1 MTVQQTFWSRRKQ
14 AVEAEARQE
23 AEVRVAA
30 EEEEA
35 LAVQEQKAD
44 EVLLEELGLPD
55 PDTLKAGDDFSA
67 FMAKSVPTRLR
78 NRALRKLWVSNP
90 VLANLDDLV
99 DYAEDF
105 RTAGLSGEVVRT
117 TYQVGRGLMKHVE
130 ELARL
135 EKLKDAPAS
144 TDVLTDTGAEDVL
157 EPEGEDET
165 EELAQAI
172 TDAPTTE
179 PEPEHPELA
188 VAAPKRR
195 MRFEVEANT

>member
-23 AEVRVAA
+23 AEARIAA
-30 EEEEA
+30 EEAET

-105 RTAGLSGEVVRT
+105 RTEGLSGEVVRT
-117 TYQVGRGLMKHVE
+117 TYQVGKGLMKHVE

-135 EKLKDAPAS
+135 EKLKDAPVSAEVG
-144 TDVLTDTGAEDVL
+144 TDPQVEDPSDKETGEVTAAESPSP
-157 EPEGEDET
+157 EPGTEPET
-165 EELAQAI
+165 EEM
-172 TDAPTTE
+172 E
-179 PEPEHPELA
+179 MA

-195 MRFEVEANT
+195 MRFVVEVNT

>member
-1 MTVQQTFWSRRKQ
+1 MTVRQTFWSRRRQ

-23 AEVRVAA
+23 AEACVRA
-30 EEEEA
+30 EEAEA

-44 EVLLEELGLPD
+44 DDLLQELGLPD

-67 FMAKSVPTRLR
+67 FMAKSVPARLR

-105 RTAGLSGEVVRT
+105 GKAGLSGEVIQT
-117 TYQVGRGLMKHVE
+117 TYQVGKGLMKHVE

-135 EKLKDAPAS
+135 QDQSEGPVEAGASADTDA
-144 TDVLTDTGAEDVL
+144 E
-157 EPEGEDET
+157 EDET
-165 EELAQAI
+165 EDLSEAAAEAGAASEQ
-172 TDAPTTE
+172 E
-179 PEPEHPELA
+179 MEEVEMA

-195 MRFEVEANT
+195 MRFVVGANT

>member
-23 AEVRVAA
+23 AKARLAA
-30 EEEEA
+30 EEAEA
-35 LAVQEQKAD
+35 LALQEQKAD
-44 EVLLEELGLPD
+44 DVLLEELGLPD
-55 PDTLKAGDDFSA
+55 PDMLKAGDDFSA
-67 FMAKSVPTRLR
+67 FMAKSVPARVR

-117 TYQVGRGLMKHVE
+117 TYQVGKGLLKHVE

-135 EKLKDAPAS
+135 EKLQ
-144 TDVLTDTGAEDVL
+144 DVSENAEVSADTPVEDVSVEEAEEL
-157 EPEGEDET
+157 AADATETPSSEPET
-165 EELAQAI
+165 EEM
-172 TDAPTTE
+172 
-179 PEPEHPELA
+179 ELA

-195 MRFEVEANT
+195 MRFVVESNT